1 MSVAKS
7 LSEEQVAQIQRW
19 ADEGA
24 GLSEIQRRLND
35 EMGVKVTYMEVRFLI
50 DDLKIQ
56 LKPEEPPKPEEE
68 DDEEED
74 GAPDSEKQEN
84 PKELV
89 GVEPEPVGDGQVTV
103 TISELQRPGA
113 IVSGRVTFANGKGA
127 DWWMDQ
133 MGRLGMNADDPDYRP
148 NENDMLGFQQE
159 LQRVAREK
167 GF

>member
-7 LSEEQVAQIQRW
+7 LSEEQVAQIQGW

-24 GLSEIQRRLND
+24 GLSEIQRRLNS

-56 LKPEEPPKPEEE
+56 LKPDEPETPEV
-68 DDEEED
+68 DEEEEANPEAEEVVD
-74 GAPDSEKQEN
+74 GDP
-84 PKELV
+84 ELLGGGKV
-89 GVEPEPVGDGQVTV
+89 SV

-113 IVSGRVTFANGKGA
+113 LVSGRVTFANGKGA

-133 MGRLGMNADDPDYRP
+133 MGRLGMNADDADYRP
-148 NENDMLGFQQE
+148 SESDMMGFQQE
-159 LQRVAREK
+159 LQRVAKEK